1 MGGIEAS
8 MASREEWFDLICESE
23 TAVDLFLDYYTQ
35 VEFYDL
41 VIEFY
46 NHTARYRDEFYQLL
60 YNAVYDVDS
69 LNKNPMFELDEVEKV
84 EAKMFDLQ
92 RCVDLLLPG
101 VNDFEVSVCLAFGEL
116 THSASRTK

>member
-1 MGGIEAS
+1 

-116 THSASRTK
+116 IHSASRTK